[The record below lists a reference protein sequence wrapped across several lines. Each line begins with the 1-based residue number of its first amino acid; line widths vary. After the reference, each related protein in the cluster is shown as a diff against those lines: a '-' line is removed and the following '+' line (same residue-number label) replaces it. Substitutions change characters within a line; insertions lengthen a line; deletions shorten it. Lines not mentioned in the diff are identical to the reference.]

1 MKHFNRGISKYANS
15 LHTQLRLGRS
25 FLSAHGFAIGIYN
38 SDLCICSRPETTR
51 HFFTCFLYQEEQK
64 LLHENMSK
72 VIPKFSTYSLKHQ
85 IEIFMNGISSEPDP
99 RNISI
104 VFAVQTYIL
113 QTKRFNQPP
122 PSFLR
127 MWLQD
132 SNVLDYIG
140 SVINISNL
148 LVPRKSCNLFTPPS
162 LHHTF
167 LSSFNS
173 SLFLL
178 KCCCYFAI

>member
-51 HFFTCFLYQEEQK
+51 HFFTCFLYQEEQR

-85 IEIFMNGISSEPDP
+85 IEIFMNGISSDPDP

-122 PSFLR
+122 PLISK
-127 MWLQD
+127 
-132 SNVLDYIG
+132 NVVTGFECIG
-140 SVINISNL
+140 LHWI
-148 LVPRKSCNLFTPPS
+148 CNKYFQPPGTQEV
-162 LHHTF
+162 L
-167 LSSFNS
+167 
-173 SLFLL
+173 
-178 KCCCYFAI
+178 